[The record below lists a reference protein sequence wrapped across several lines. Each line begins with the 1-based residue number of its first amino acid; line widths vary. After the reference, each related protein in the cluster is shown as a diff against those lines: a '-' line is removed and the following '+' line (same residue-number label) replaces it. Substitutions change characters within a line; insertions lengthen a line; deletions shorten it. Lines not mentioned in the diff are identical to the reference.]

1 MKNLVNDGANVTVP
15 APHDVASGEGVLVGT
30 LFGVAQT
37 AALSGAPVAL
47 ELAGTYDL
55 AKAGSQAWALGAQIY
70 WDPEAR
76 LCTTTEAG
84 NTAIGKAVL
93 AVGGSAAE
101 TVGRVVLK

>member
-1 MKNLVNDGANVTVP
+1 MKNLVNDGGNVTVP
-15 APHDVASGEGVLVGT
+15 APYDVASGEGVLVGA

-37 AALSGAPVAL
+37 AALSGTPVVL
-47 ELAGTYDL
+47 ELGGTYDL

-70 WDPEAR
+70 WDAAAR
-76 LCTTTEAG
+76 LCTTSDTG

-101 TVGRVVLK
+101 TVGRVVLT